1 MSQFRGCGVIY
12 IVELEI
18 EIALVQRLRA
28 GDRTAFDEI
37 YAVFNRRLLS
47 FLTRMARDRSVAE
60 DLLEETWLRLV
71 SSAEG
76 LRADTR
82 LGPWLFTVARNLYVS
97 YCRSR
102 VRESAYTADLVLLW
116 PGELPRTPFD
126 AASLNEFEERLE
138 AAIAQLPPTYR
149 ETILL
154 VCVEQLRPVDAAAVC
169 GISAELL
176 RQRLKRARE
185 FISRVI
191 TDQDSPTET
200 GRKELSHVS
209 RR

>member
-1 MSQFRGCGVIY
+1 VSQFRGCGVIY

-18 EIALVQRLRA
+18 EIALVKRLRA

-76 LRADTR
+76 LHADTR

-102 VRESAYTADLVLLW
+102 S
-116 PGELPRTPFD
+116 G
-126 AASLNEFEERLE
+126 
-138 AAIAQLPPTYR
+138 
-149 ETILL
+149 
-154 VCVEQLRPVDAAAVC
+154 
-169 GISAELL
+169 
-176 RQRLKRARE
+176 
-185 FISRVI
+185 RVPI
-191 TDQDSPTET
+191 QPI
-200 GRKELSHVS
+200 
-209 RR
+209 